1 MADMR
6 DRHRNREV
14 IERFC
19 PGIVFHAAAL
29 KQLPLLECCP
39 AEALKSNVLGTLTVL
54 EAAADHGVR
63 SFVMARRLAGLAG
76 SPSQG
81 GANPIP
87 LQSSRAVLPVGED
100 WHGGAKPSGRPPPQA
115 ASYLQLRAAS
125 PPPNP
130 RPPRPPPLPPPAPL

>member
-14 IERFC
+14 IERFG

-100 WHGGAKPSGRPPPQA
+100 WHGGAEPSGRP
-115 ASYLQLRAAS
+115 
-125 PPPNP
+125 
-130 RPPRPPPLPPPAPL
+130 RPPPPSHLHMPTRKAP

>member
-14 IERFC
+14 IERFG

-81 GANPIP
+81 AANPLP
-87 LQSSRAVLPVGED
+87 LQSSRPVLPLREA
-100 WHGGAKPSGRPPPQA
+100 WHAGPH
-115 ASYLQLRAAS
+115 
-125 PPPNP
+125 
-130 RPPRPPPLPPPAPL
+130 PPRPPPPPPPAPLHIP